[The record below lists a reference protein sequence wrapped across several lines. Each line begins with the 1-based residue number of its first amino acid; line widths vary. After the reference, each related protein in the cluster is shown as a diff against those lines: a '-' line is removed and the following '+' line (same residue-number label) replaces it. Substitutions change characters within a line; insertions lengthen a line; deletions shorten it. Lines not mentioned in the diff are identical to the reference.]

1 MREPEKPICIWVED
15 EEGIFETSCN
25 EMFGFA
31 DESGPKENGFN
42 YCPYCGCELVERG
55 VEDK

>member
-25 EMFGFA
+25 EMFEFT
-31 DESGPKENGFN
+31 ESGPKENGFN